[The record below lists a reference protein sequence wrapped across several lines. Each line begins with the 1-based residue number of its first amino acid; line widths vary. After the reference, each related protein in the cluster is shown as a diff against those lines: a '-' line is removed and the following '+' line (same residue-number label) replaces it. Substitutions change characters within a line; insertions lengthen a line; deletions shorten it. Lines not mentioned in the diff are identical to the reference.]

1 MFTELHSVTCNGIHS
16 HFKGTREVT
25 TSENGI
31 SVGDTVTYA
40 AFTDSKGKYH
50 PAIHGL
56 KVESITV
63 HSERYGTHERI
74 RATGGGFR
82 YDEGN
87 AKFFEVR

>member
-1 MFTELHSVTCNGIHS
+1 MFTELHSVTCGGVHS
-16 HFKGTREVT
+16 HFTGRRIVV

-31 SVGDTVTYA
+31 SVGDTVTWKE
-40 AFTDSKGKYH
+40 FTDSNGKYH

-56 KVESITV
+56 KVESVTV

-74 RATGGGFR
+74 RATGCGFR
-82 YDEGN
+82 YVEGN